1 MTRTRHTII
10 FDVGNVILPFDPLK
24 PCHVLAERC
33 GKTVD
38 TVCDLIYRNNLEREF
53 EEGKLS
59 GKQFTE
65 GVSRVLGIEL
75 DHDSFRDL
83 WSDMFT
89 ENTETSALIRKLRPH
104 HELMIL
110 SNTNQ
115 WHWEFARSNFPIVTE
130 IDNAVVSYE
139 VGVLKPHPNI
149 YRAALAKADPSLPV
163 IFTDDIKAN
172 AEAAEEHGITGL
184 QFISSEQLATDLRS
198 QKCF

>member
-10 FDVGNVILPFDPLK
+10 FDLGNVILPFDPLK
-24 PCHVLAERC
+24 PCHVLAARC

-53 EEGKLS
+53 EEGKLN
-59 GKQFTE
+59 GRQFTE
-65 GVSRVLGIEL
+65 SVSRVLGIEL

-89 ENTETSALIRKLRPH
+89 ENTETTALIRRLMPN

-115 WHWEFARSNFPIVTE
+115 WHWEFARANYSIVTE
-130 IDNAVVSYE
+130 ISNAVVSYE
-139 VGVLKPHPNI
+139 IGVLKPHPKI
-149 YRAALAKADPSLPV
+149 YQAALAKANPSLPV
-163 IFTDDIKAN
+163 IFIDDIKAN
-172 AEAAEEHGITGL
+172 AEAAGEHGITYL
-184 QFISSEQLATDLRS
+184 QFISAEQLAADL
-198 QKCF
+198 KTKNCL